1 MKYWIT
7 LFFLK
12 AILAPT
18 ITRGQ
23 PHPCAE
29 KSYAAFSLSFNNI
42 VVTGF
47 NKWLGTYDNSSTN
60 NFFVSQIPSDCG
72 IAYDS
77 LISISTSQTSPV
89 YIINLTTLD
98 TLVIQFP
105 DSNMQSGYYGRINFL
120 KGSQSL
126 TVPQKTIPLLSL
138 TVAQIDSLK
147 NYKSYNIYRGEIIN
161 CTDTFNRKQGK
172 WITFGKDAPVYSKS
186 DLGIFPDS
194 AIFGIG
200 YYKDNKMN
208 GTAKCFFPDG
218 KIRYVTKYTNNNLDS
233 AYITY
238 FNDGCI
244 QSKEYFKNHM
254 AYGTWEW
261 FDSCDCLRYKE
272 ERDGRQVIKTYYYKN
287 CKLQKTSSQIA
298 TITSDNYGWQSSN
311 PLPYQIAEGE
321 FLNDNLYSGQKKFYD
336 SKGNIIKTEV
346 YYEGNLIETK

>member
-126 TVPQKTIPLLSL
+126 TVPQKTIPPIANS
-138 TVAQIDSLK
+138 
-147 NYKSYNIYRGEIIN
+147 
-161 CTDTFNRKQGK
+161 CTNRQ
-172 WITFGKDAPVYSKS
+172 F
-186 DLGIFPDS
+186 
-194 AIFGIG
+194 
-200 YYKDNKMN
+200 
-208 GTAKCFFPDG
+208 
-218 KIRYVTKYTNNNLDS
+218 
-233 AYITY
+233 
-238 FNDGCI
+238 
-244 QSKEYFKNHM
+244 E
-254 AYGTWEW
+254 
-261 FDSCDCLRYKE
+261 
-272 ERDGRQVIKTYYYKN
+272 
-287 CKLQKTSSQIA
+287 KL
-298 TITSDNYGWQSSN
+298 
-311 PLPYQIAEGE
+311 
-321 FLNDNLYSGQKKFYD
+321 
-336 SKGNIIKTEV
+336 
-346 YYEGNLIETK
+346 